1 MAFSP
6 FDSPMYR
13 KLYGD
18 DEIATLFSDSA
29 EVRAMLLVE
38 GLLAKVQGEL
48 GIIPEDS
55 AFFIHRSSME
65 VQIDPSGLADGVD
78 NSGVPV
84 PALVEAFRKAME
96 SPKHAQYMHW
106 GATSQDIVD
115 TALVLRLRQYIG
127 IIDARLETLIEM
139 LTTQAIKNRDVV
151 MAARTRSQMATPTT
165 FGAKIAGWISP
176 LQRHRERISECRNRL
191 LRVSL
196 AGASGNYAAL
206 GTRGFE
212 AEEALAAALKLDV
225 PSNPWHSARDNLAEF
240 ASVLSLITG
249 SLGKIGTDII
259 LLTQTEIGEVSIA
272 GGSSSTMPHKSNPVM
287 AELLVTMARHNA
299 NLLGQMHASV
309 NHAQERDGVAW
320 ALEWHTL
327 PQICI
332 ACGVAL
338 KHAAALAESMTS
350 NPDKMLANI
359 AATNGQM
366 MAETAMFALTAHN
379 MSRPEAQAL
388 LKECCQEATTDGK
401 NLREVLEVKSAAP
414 LDWDSIFDPKNSIGL
429 AAKIVDR
436 LK

>member
-38 GLLAKVQGEL
+38 GMLAKVQGDL

-65 VQIDPSGLADGVD
+65 VQIDPSGLADGIAS
-78 NSGVPV
+78 SGVPV

-96 SPKHAQYMHW
+96 APDHAQYLHW

-115 TALVLRLRQYIG
+115 TALMLRLRQYIG
-127 IIDARLETLIEM
+127 IIDKRLEALIKA
-139 LTTQAIKNRDVV
+139 LNIQASTNREVV

-165 FGAKIAGWISP
+165 FGAKIAGWIAP
-176 LQRHRERISECRNRL
+176 LERHRERLTENKRRL
-191 LRVSL
+191 LMVSI

-212 AEEALAAALKLDV
+212 VEQALATALKLEV
-225 PSNPWHSARDNLAEF
+225 PPNPWHSARDNLAEF
-240 ASVLSLITG
+240 TSILSLITG
-249 SLGKIGTDII
+249 SLGKMGADII
-259 LLTQTEIGEVSIA
+259 LLSQTEVDEVSIS
-272 GGSSSTMPHKSNPVM
+272 GGGSSTMPHKSNPVM
-287 AELLVTMARHNA
+287 AEVLVTMARHNA
-299 NLLGQMHASV
+299 NMVGQMHASV
-309 NHAQERDGVAW
+309 THAQERDGVAW
-320 ALEWHTL
+320 ALEWHAL
-327 PQICI
+327 PQMCI

-338 KHAAALAESMTS
+338 AEALKLAETMQA
-350 NPDKMLANI
+350 NPDKMRANI

-366 MAETAMFALTAHN
+366 MAEAAMFALAEH
-379 MSRPEAQAL
+379 MPRPEAQAL
-388 LKECCQEATTDGK
+388 LKTCSKEAASSGSSLRKLLQE
-401 NLREVLEVKSAAP
+401 KSDAP
-414 LDWDSIFDPKNSIGL
+414 IDWDHVFDPENQTGL
-429 AAKIVDR
+429 ATKIADR